1 MSIFLHWANFTG
13 AHKNCALVNNTPKS
27 KILEIKRWDVAVKP
41 WNKKS
46 ILSRETVYIADVNHR
61 WPQIHPPT
69 SRWRCVCFCLCVNT
83 RWTQATSKAAWD
95 AGREI
100 CLRAF
105 HFSPSIM
112 RIRNFL
118 RYSSRNSII
127 IFRAFL
133 TKGPFRHPSC
143 IKVWALL
150 LSPECP
156 HSECLCNYA
165 QMLTLQA
172 GSL

>member
-1 MSIFLHWANFTG
+1 MAI
-13 AHKNCALVNNTPKS
+13 
-27 KILEIKRWDVAVKP
+27 KP

-95 AGREI
+95 AGCEI

-105 HFSPSIM
+105 HFCPSIM

-118 RYSSRNSII
+118 RCSSRNSII

-133 TKGPFRHPSC
+133 TKGPYRHPSC
-143 IKVWALL
+143 SKVWALL

-165 QMLTLQA
+165 GDACTDANRDITGWISLASDLCGPTDTNLQ
-172 GSL
+172 GGLSQVGHWS